1 MNNIDLNI
9 HNYNFKELLG
19 LFKINENY
27 QDLSNKNKIN
37 SVVSVIKMNYPDLY
51 PFYLK
56 SQKIVTTLY
65 QIIEKNL
72 IEDDRAKI
80 DDYANKIKQIENFE
94 NMKEDDLIHKIVTTG
109 MKAYNTNINNYSLLN
124 EPSMNI
130 HKLNPG
136 LNNKN
141 NTNLISNTF
150 PNVISPGELNPV
162 KRITQ
167 NQNLNLNSCFR
178 HNYYQSNP
186 CDFLYMIP
194 IEIKNVTSMRLVSIE
209 LPNAWYLFSHIQK
222 NNMFQIEV
230 KADGNVQTF
239 SIVIPDGN
247 YDIDTLQCYLNAT
260 YFYESSMDT
269 YLKYIK
275 FSINKYNLK
284 SRFEILENDFTDFRV
299 SLKFVETINQNIMN
313 TCGWILGFRV
323 GNYLDITNKIQ
334 SEGLFDAGGDRYIY
348 VCLNDY
354 QYNNNTLNTVCFDK
368 STLNEDVIAKIPMI
382 NGKLA
387 LIVVDDNNPLAK
399 IRRYTGPVNISKLH
413 IKLLDKFG
421 TIIDLN
427 NMDFSLTLE
436 LEILYESFNFKN
448 VSV

>member
-9 HNYNFKELLG
+9 QNYNFKELLS
-19 LFKINENY
+19 LFKINEN
-27 QDLSNKNKIN
+27 DNDFSNKEKMD
-37 SVVSVIKMNYPDLY
+37 SVVSVVESNYPDLY

-56 SQKIVTTLY
+56 SRKIVSTLY
-65 QIIEKNL
+65 RLVEKN
-72 IEDDRAKI
+72 II
-80 DDYANKIKQIENFE
+80 DKKEIDNYANKIKQTENFE
-94 NMKEDDLIHKIVTTG
+94 NLKEDEIIDKIVITA
-109 MKAYNTNINNYSLLN
+109 MKTYNKNVNNYSLLN
-124 EPSMNI
+124 EPNMNVNR
-130 HKLNPG
+130 LNPG

-141 NTNLISNTF
+141 NTNLINNTF
-150 PNVISPGELNPV
+150 PNVVAPGDLNPV

-186 CDFLYMIP
+186 CDFIYVIP
-194 IEIKNVTSMRLVSIE
+194 VEIKNVISMRLVSIE
-209 LPNAWYLFSHIQK
+209 LPNAWYLFSHVQK
-222 NNMFQIEV
+222 NNIFQIEIR
-230 KADGNVQTF
+230 ADGNTQSF

-247 YDIDTLQCYLNAT
+247 YDIDTLQCYLNTT

-275 FSINKYNLK
+275 FYIDTYNLK
-284 SRFEILENDFTDFRV
+284 SRFEILDNNFDDFRV

-313 TCGWILGFRV
+313 TCGWILGFRL
-323 GNYLDITNKIQ
+323 GNYLDITSKIQ

-387 LIVVDDNNPLAK
+387 LIVSDDNNPLAK
-399 IRRYTGPVNISKLH
+399 VRRYTGPVNISKLH
-413 IKLLDKFG
+413 IKILDKFG
-421 TIIDLN
+421 AVIDLN

-448 VSV
+448 VTV